1 MCNTFI
7 SHTLNVT
14 VPVDDLDRFKENF
27 QSIKTSIYAVSTVL
41 QASFGVSLDK
51 YIYILSRSLQKS
63 KNPFLIQYMSKNDLL
78 VSSERIKTLS
88 PSYIVLEEESRM
100 LDVYTCE

>member
-14 VPVDDLDRFKENF
+14 VPVDDLDRFKESF

-63 KNPFLIQYMSKNDLL
+63 KNPF
-78 VSSERIKTLS
+78 
-88 PSYIVLEEESRM
+88 
-100 LDVYTCE
+100 